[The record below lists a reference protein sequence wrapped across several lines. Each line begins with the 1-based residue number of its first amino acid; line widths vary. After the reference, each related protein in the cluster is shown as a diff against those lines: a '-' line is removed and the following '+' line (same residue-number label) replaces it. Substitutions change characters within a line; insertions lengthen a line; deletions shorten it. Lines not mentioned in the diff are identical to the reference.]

1 MAKAILAGYNIDA
14 SILNSLLTINNEI
27 LRQGTLKYRKT
38 KVNSESVTPETLS
51 AAYARISRSPKPVPE
66 LRRQAV
72 DEVEKARK
80 SNQSIIFEL
89 GHSSVAEHAV
99 FNFDILHLSR
109 LVVEFF
115 ERFRLASFTEKSQRY
130 ITLKGDYVTPNE
142 LINSKFSENYHS
154 LIKEQ
159 NSTYKYLYK
168 KLLPYFKNKYPE
180 MAKTKRGHNTLD
192 GWAKEDARYA
202 LALATETQLGM
213 TVNARTLEHMIS
225 ASQSH
230 PLMEIQELGKQLFNL
245 VKDIAPSIIKYPE
258 PTSFNKDMEELYAVP
273 ANVNDQ
279 NTNNIPE
286 FFSIRLLDEDSIKD
300 SEVIKALGF
309 SIDHQNY
316 DENIDFSNYEKK
328 LKNIF
333 RQMKMWDTPPRAFEW
348 LDLKF
353 EIILSSSAFAQL
365 KRHRMA
371 TIIAQPYDI
380 SLGATLPFSIK
391 VIGEEKTL
399 TKIIKQSEALY
410 KEVKNE
416 SPIAAPYILTNAHR
430 RRVLVKMNLRE
441 LYHFIRLRSD
451 QHAQWDIRKIANE
464 MMRIAKNKLP
474 VTSLL
479 LSGKDKFAE
488 VLKKLE

>member
-180 MAKTKRGHNTLD
+180 MAKTKREGT
-192 GWAKEDARYA
+192 
-202 LALATETQLGM
+202 
-213 TVNARTLEHMIS
+213 
-225 ASQSH
+225 
-230 PLMEIQELGKQLFNL
+230 
-245 VKDIAPSIIKYPE
+245 
-258 PTSFNKDMEELYAVP
+258 
-273 ANVNDQ
+273 
-279 NTNNIPE
+279 
-286 FFSIRLLDEDSIKD
+286 
-300 SEVIKALGF
+300 
-309 SIDHQNY
+309 
-316 DENIDFSNYEKK
+316 
-328 LKNIF
+328 
-333 RQMKMWDTPPRAFEW
+333 
-348 LDLKF
+348 
-353 EIILSSSAFAQL
+353 
-365 KRHRMA
+365 
-371 TIIAQPYDI
+371 
-380 SLGATLPFSIK
+380 
-391 VIGEEKTL
+391 
-399 TKIIKQSEALY
+399 
-410 KEVKNE
+410 
-416 SPIAAPYILTNAHR
+416 
-430 RRVLVKMNLRE
+430 
-441 LYHFIRLRSD
+441 
-451 QHAQWDIRKIANE
+451 
-464 MMRIAKNKLP
+464 
-474 VTSLL
+474 
-479 LSGKDKFAE
+479 
-488 VLKKLE
+488 